1 MELIKSNIVYEC
13 KRFNVE
19 EAVYK
24 NDEGETITRFHVKSP
39 EAVVVLPI
47 TKEGKIVFVKQ
58 VRTAI
63 GNKMVI
69 ELPAGKVDPGE
80 NPRETAIRELHEETG
95 YVAKDIEYILS
106 YYPSNGLTDE
116 KLHLFVTKNLEE
128 KTLQELTEDEDIEV
142 VEMYPEEAMN
152 MILNHTQENGHSLI
166 ALLWYQTQK

>member
-1 MELIKSNIVYEC
+1 MELNKSNIVYQC

-19 EAVYK
+19 EAVYE
-24 NDEGETITRFHVKSP
+24 NDEGKTITRFHVKSP
-39 EAVVVLPI
+39 EAVVILPV

-58 VRTAI
+58 FRTAI

-80 NPRETAIRELHEETG
+80 EPAETAIRELHEETG
-95 YVAKDIEYILS
+95 YIARDMKYILS
-106 YYPSNGLTDE
+106 YYSSNGLTDE
-116 KLHLFVTKNLEE
+116 KLHLFVAKDLEE

-142 VEMYPEEAMN
+142 VEMFPEEAMN